1 MTFPVFSWL
10 GPAHA
15 VQVVVL
21 LLLLASLVSAFIGY
35 LKIPYTVGLV
45 IAGILLD
52 LLRVLPAETLNPDL
66 VLWVLLPPLLFEAAF
81 TIRWDTLLRVGLA
94 VLIFATL
101 GVLLAGFITAAII
114 VFVLHLPVEVA
125 VLFGVLVSA
134 TDPVAVVALFRQ
146 MPVPSQLRTF
156 IEVESMLNDGTVV
169 VLGRVLALFF
179 VGGQLS
185 VSAVVGDFIGIALG
199 GLGIGVLVGLIASLI
214 TRRIDDYLVETTL
227 SVVVAYGSYALAE
240 GLGTSGVLAAVGAGI
255 ALGNVGRRIGM
266 SEQTQTAIT
275 LLWEFLAFVANSFVF
290 LLLGLAV
297 VPRALLA
304 IWPNI
309 VVGVLA
315 AWLGRAVLV
324 YGLGTLIALVI
335 GRPKLAWQHVIFWGG
350 LRGALPV
357 VVAISLAEGLHLPSR
372 LPTLVLGV
380 VVVSLLIQ
388 GMTLEPVIKR
398 ALNLRR

>member
-156 IEVESMLNDGTVV
+156 IEGESMLNDGTVV

>member
-156 IEVESMLNDGTVV
+156 IEGESMLNDGTVV

-357 VVAISLAEGLHLPSR
+357 VVAISL
-372 LPTLVLGV
+372 
-380 VVVSLLIQ
+380 
-388 GMTLEPVIKR
+388 
-398 ALNLRR
+398 